1 MVRERLMRQRLR
13 LLSEKPFFG
22 TLLLHAPLRET
33 TEVPTIATDGYA
45 IYFNPHFVEE
55 LTDEMLLAVLLHE
68 VLHAAYSHL
77 PRRGGRDSQRWNIAA
92 DIVVNGIVEQ
102 EGVGQLPEGAI
113 RDRSLEHLPVEEVYA
128 LLKELPPLELPDLLE
143 EPPERY
149 ESLDE
154 PALSSPEGSAGDSPS
169 GGGDGEGASSSQRAL
184 GGVPADLG
192 AYWRQ
197 VIRGAIAA
205 AQSEWGSKSQ
215 GTEALGA
222 HREVCQALEAR
233 LDWRS
238 LLWRFLTPTP
248 TDFSGLDRRFVH
260 RRLYFEALEEWN
272 VRAHIAV
279 DTSGSIDRR
288 ELESLLG
295 EVRGILQAYPRTE
308 AFLYYADA
316 EVYGPYPLQPEGDWP
331 KPKGGGGTDFRPFFK
346 KISEE
351 DALGE
356 VLAIYL
362 TDGYGTFPKEPPAF
376 PVLWVVTPGGQADE
390 GFPFGEVARLWD

>member
-33 TEVPTIATDGYA
+33 TEVPTMATDGYA
-45 IYFNPHFVEE
+45 IYYNPHFVEE
-55 LTDEMLLAVLLHE
+55 LTDDMLLAVLLHE

-77 PRRGGRDSQRWNIAA
+77 PRRGGRDPRRWNIAA

-102 EGVGQLPEGAI
+102 EGVGQLPEGAV
-113 RDRSLEHLPVEEVYA
+113 RDRSLEHLPVEEVYV
-128 LLKELPPLELPDLLE
+128 LLKEPPSLEPPDLLE

-154 PALSSPEGSAGDSPS
+154 PVLSGSGALEPHDEDGAGEEASPPQQAP
-169 GGGDGEGASSSQRAL
+169 GAA
-184 GGVPADLG
+184 PADLG

-197 VIRGAIAA
+197 AINKASVA

-215 GTEALGA
+215 GVEPLGA
-222 HREVCQALEAR
+222 HREVRQALEAR

-260 RRLYFEALEEWN
+260 RRQYFEALEEWN

-279 DTSGSIDRR
+279 DTSGSIGRS

-308 AFLYYADA
+308 ALLYYADA
-316 EVYGPYPLQPEGDWP
+316 EVYGPYPLQLEGDWP
-331 KPKGGGGTDFRPFFK
+331 KPQGGGGTDFRPFFEK
-346 KISEE
+346 VSE
-351 DALGE
+351 DDTLGE
-356 VLAIYL
+356 ILAIYL
-362 TDGYGTFPKEPPAF
+362 TDGYGSFPKESPAF
-376 PVLWVVTPGGQADE
+376 QVLWVVKPGGLADE

>member
-33 TEVPTIATDGYA
+33 TEVPTMATDGYA
-45 IYFNPHFVEE
+45 IYYNPQFVEE

-77 PRRGGRDSQRWNIAA
+77 PRRGGRDPRRWNIAA

-102 EGVGQLPEGAI
+102 EGVGQLPAGAV
-113 RDRSLEHLPVEEVYA
+113 RDRALEHLPVEEVYA
-128 LLKELPPLELPDLLE
+128 LLKEPPSLEPPDLLE
-143 EPPERY
+143 EAPEHY

-154 PALSSPEGSAGDSPS
+154 PVLSDPGTLQPRDEDGAGKETSPPQPAP
-169 GGGDGEGASSSQRAL
+169 GA
-184 GGVPADLG
+184 VPGNLG

-197 VIRGAIAA
+197 AINKASVAA
-205 AQSEWGSKSQ
+205 HSEWGTKSQ
-215 GTEALGA
+215 GTEPSGT
-222 HREVCQALEAR
+222 HREVRQALEAR

-248 TDFSGLDRRFVH
+248 TDFSGLDRRFVY
-260 RRLYFEALEEWN
+260 RRQYFEALEEWN

-279 DTSGSIDRR
+279 DTSGSIGSK

-295 EVRGILQAYPRTE
+295 EVRGVLQAYPRTE
-308 AFLYYADA
+308 ALLYYADA
-316 EVYGPYPLQPEGDWP
+316 EVYGPYPLQPEGNWP
-331 KPKGGGGTDFRPFFK
+331 RPQGGGGTDFRPFFAK
-346 KISEE
+346 VSE
-351 DALGE
+351 DDTMGE
-356 VLAIYL
+356 ILAIYL
-362 TDGYGTFPKEPPAF
+362 TDGYGRFPEEPPAF
-376 PVLWVVTPGGQADE
+376 PVLWVVTPGGLADE
-390 GFPFGEVARLWD
+390 GFPFGEVARLWE